1 MDNTVHAQLGAKM
14 EQDYEKK
21 DIKESPMT
29 KVVAPAPKS
38 DFPDGWVYNLK
49 RGRHCVRSTEAM
61 LYKFDSKEEA
71 VAHANG

>member
-29 KVVAPAPKS
+29 KVVAPAPKR
-38 DFPDGWVYNLK
+38 DFPAGWV
-49 RGRHCVRSTEAM
+49 
-61 LYKFDSKEEA
+61 
-71 VAHANG
+71 